1 MGRLIRQ
8 RIKFAFAIS
17 LILVTGAVGV
27 TLGTWQVERLAWKN
41 DVIAQ
46 LKNAY
51 NEPQEINL
59 TQLKNDNPDYLYGQI
74 EGTFDYSKEIFLGP
88 VTQNQVV
95 SQQVITALN
104 TGGETVLVVRGYV
117 PLEEIDSY
125 SAPNT
130 TTRASVRGLMRKPTW
145 NNFTSANSPAQNIW
159 VRPDIAEIASYLEI
173 DNVSPYLLF
182 ADQVTPND
190 GRLFVP
196 TQLWYPRNKHTQYA
210 AFWFGMSGV
219 LVLFFGLLFFYH
231 RKN

>member
-1 MGRLIRQ
+1 VGRRIKQ
-8 RIKFAFAIS
+8 KIKFAFAIS

-27 TLGTWQVERLAWKN
+27 TLGTWQVERLHWKN
-41 DVIAQ
+41 DVIEQ
-46 LKNAY
+46 LQNAY
-51 NEPQEINL
+51 NKPQDINL

-74 EGTFDYSKEIFLGP
+74 EGTFDYSKEILLGP

-95 SQQVITALN
+95 SQQVITALK
-104 TGGETVLVVRGYV
+104 TGGETVLVLRGYV

-130 TTRASVRGLMRKPTW
+130 TMQASVRGLMRKPTW

-159 VRPDIAEIASYLEI
+159 VRPDIAEIAAYLEI
-173 DNVSPYLLF
+173 DNVSPYLLY
-182 ADQVTPND
+182 ANQVTPNNAH
-190 GRLFVP
+190 LFVP
-196 TQLWYPRNKHTQYA
+196 TQLWYPRNKHIQYA

-219 LVLFFGLLFFYH
+219 LVLFFGLLFFYR